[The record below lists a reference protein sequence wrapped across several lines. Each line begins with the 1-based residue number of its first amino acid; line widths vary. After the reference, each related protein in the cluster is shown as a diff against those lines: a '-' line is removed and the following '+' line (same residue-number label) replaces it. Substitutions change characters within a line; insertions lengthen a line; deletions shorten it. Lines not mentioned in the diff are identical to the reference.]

1 MPPRRCHVPV
11 GCLVLGGSSNEGDQ
25 VNTKALG
32 WLRSGLIVIAVVQG
46 VVGAWQLLLPQSF
59 YHDFPLPGHPWVAM
73 LPPYNAH
80 LLVDTGAQNVA
91 MAVMVGIAAAGM
103 HRALVRVALVGSA
116 IFAVAHFVFH
126 ASHLQH
132 FPPADAVAQTVGLG
146 AWLVLVAAMLALA
159 LRRST

>member
-1 MPPRRCHVPV
+1 M
-11 GCLVLGGSSNEGDQ
+11 
-25 VNTKALG
+25 NTQARG

-46 VVGAWQLLLPQSF
+46 ATGAWQLLLPRSF
-59 YHDFPLPGHPWVAM
+59 YDDFPAPGHPWVAM

-91 MAVMVGIAAAGM
+91 MAVMIGIAAAGL
-103 HRALVRVALVGSA
+103 HRALVRAVLIGSA

-146 AWLVLVAAMLALA
+146 AWLVLVAAMLVLA
-159 LRRST
+159 MRRSA